1 MDINFDQL
9 FWAYLGFAIA
19 WLLAGLIFW
28 FWIKKRVSSYRS
40 LAESYLYEVN
50 ILRDHNET
58 LNISK
63 VEIEKQ
69 LLSLETEN
77 DLIASSLEER
87 QIALIEHESE
97 LKSMSFHTEE
107 NDSRLDSLRQE
118 VFRKTEQIDVLHR
131 QVQQKSIQ
139 VLEFEKEIEEQ
150 KTYVAQLQ
158 LKGGENLS
166 NPILVEKN
174 NQIATLHTEL
184 SRLLPIESKVTL
196 QNDLIDEMRI
206 ERQSYR
212 DQLAENEATI
222 LKLTKECEACK
233 SEVLKLTNND
243 DLAQIDALISEIF
256 LLRGE
261 LKKQSERMN

>member
-1 MDINFDQL
+1 MDMNFDQL
-9 FWAYLGFAIA
+9 FWAYIGFAIA

-77 DLIASSLEER
+77 DLITSSLQKRQLVLLER
-87 QIALIEHESE
+87 ENEI
-97 LKSMSFHTEE
+97 KMMSSQTEE
-107 NDSRLDSLRQE
+107 SDSKLDSLRQE
-118 VFRKTEQIDVLHR
+118 VFRKTEQIDVLYR
-131 QVQQKSIQ
+131 QVQQKSVQ
-139 VLEFEKEIEEQ
+139 VLEIEKELEHQ
-150 KTYVAQLQ
+150 KTHFAQLQ
-158 LKGGENLS
+158 QKDGESLN

-184 SRLLPIESKVTL
+184 SRLLPIESKVAL
-196 QNDLIDEMRI
+196 QNDIIDEMRI
-206 ERQSYR
+206 ERQSFR
-212 DQLAENEATI
+212 DKMTENEAI
-222 LKLTKECEACK
+222 ISKLTKECDVCK
-233 SEVLKLTNND
+233 EELT
-243 DLAQIDALISEIF
+243 QIDALLSENS